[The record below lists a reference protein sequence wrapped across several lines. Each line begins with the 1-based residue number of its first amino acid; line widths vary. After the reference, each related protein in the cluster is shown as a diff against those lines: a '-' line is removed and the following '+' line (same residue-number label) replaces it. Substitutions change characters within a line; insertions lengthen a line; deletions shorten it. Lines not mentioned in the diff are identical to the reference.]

1 MHASGC
7 IAEFVSIQVQR
18 MVSRMRFV
26 VVGMQGIV
34 SISFFWKGE
43 VRTRDLFG
51 EVNGH
56 AS

>member
-1 MHASGC
+1 
-7 IAEFVSIQVQR
+7 VSIQVQR
-18 MVSRMRFV
+18 IVSRMRFV
-26 VVGMQGIV
+26 VVVMQGIV

-51 EVNGH
+51 EVIGH